1 MNPITGMPINSVD
14 PPPLGAKNGS
24 PMAVANANMAASNAK
39 MSMLLNATHGG
50 AKHRRHHSLYG
61 GAGAIVVQPLNVPYP
76 GGSKLQDLNAEM
88 ISIGAQQVAQSAGD
102 KAWKQQGGKR
112 KTKKRNSRKRI
123 RKSKRRRYS
132 RRM

>member
-1 MNPITGMPINSVD
+1 MNPITGMPINSVA
-14 PPPLGAKNGS
+14 PPPLGAENGS
-24 PMAVANANMAASNAK
+24 PMAVANANIAASNAK
-39 MSMLLNATHGG
+39 MSMLLKATQGG
-50 AKHRRHHSLYG
+50 AKRRRYHSLYG